1 MLYKDQLVLT
11 GKINDVG
18 AYTRTNIKDSY
29 RAGIELQG
37 GAKPYK
43 WLHAYGNIAL
53 SRNRVQNFS
62 EFIDDYDNGGQKQNL
77 YKEADIAFSPEV
89 VGSATFSFIPFK
101 NTSISWIGKYVGDQY
116 LDNTQQESRKLDAFF
131 TQDVRAN
138 FSFER
143 KGLKQ
148 VMIIGQV
155 NNLFNTLYE
164 PNGYTFSYYA
174 NNQLATE
181 NYYFPMAG
189 INWMLG
195 INIKL

>member
-1 MLYKDQLVLT
+1 LVLT

-18 AYTRTNIKDSY
+18 AYTRTNIEDSY

-37 GAKPYK
+37 SAKPYK
-43 WLHAYGNIAL
+43 WMQASGNIAF
-53 SRNRVQNFS
+53 SRNRVRNFS
-62 EFIDDYDNGGQKQNL
+62 EYIDDYDNGGQKQNH
-77 YKEADIAFSPEV
+77 YKEADIAYSPEL
-89 VGSATFSFIPFK
+89 VGSATFSFLPFK
-101 NTSISWIGKYVGDQY
+101 NASLSLIEKYVSDQY

-131 TQDVRAN
+131 TQDLRAVY
-138 FSFER
+138 SIKR
-143 KGLKQ
+143 KGLKE

-174 NNQLATE
+174 NNQLTTE

-195 INIKL
+195 VNIKL